1 MCADSA
7 PTETSR
13 TGPSTAPACRNAHG
27 RAKLPAPMTAFS
39 RCTEAD
45 HVPILLVPFA
55 ILPAGCALKILA
67 LHSCFLDEM
76 RSAMPRL
83 PPCKPAGRDA
93 GARQSG

>member
-45 HVPILLVPFA
+45 HVLILLVPFA
-55 ILPAGCALKILA
+55 IVPLGWLRA
-67 LHSCFLDEM
+67 
-76 RSAMPRL
+76 
-83 PPCKPAGRDA
+83 
-93 GARQSG
+93 

>member
-45 HVPILLVPFA
+45 HVLILLVPFIVA
-55 ILPAGCALKILA
+55 RYASLAPGESPLTIFAL
-67 LHSCFLDEM
+67 
-76 RSAMPRL
+76 
-83 PPCKPAGRDA
+83 
-93 GARQSG
+93 